1 MQLRKIVM
9 GFLILLIGTGY
20 SFAQN
25 TGSISGVITST
36 EGHLQ
41 YANVLIYNDADSLK
55 PVQAVITDST
65 GKFTLNNLADG
76 RFKIN
81 VFLIG
86 FVTEKRVIVVS
97 NQLNKINAGNILL
110 KTLPKELQAIQ
121 VSGQKKL
128 IEKTAEGFVVNAGAN
143 LTQVG
148 GTLTD
153 LLRSTPTIVVD
164 GDGSVT
170 LRGKTPLILING
182 RNSSFTNTDQIASS
196 SIESIEII
204 NNPSA
209 KYDAAAESGIIN
221 IKLKKNKQNGFN
233 GAMVLGSGYG
243 ARGRMNSSILVNNK
257 TSKWNIGLGY
267 DNRFGG
273 RIRSINGDRTNFNL
287 PDAYKLTQR
296 RSDTRTDALHNIK
309 FNMDYTPDKKN
320 SFGFEA
326 LRNYEDENNN
336 EFLTSTIST
345 KLNQFNTKSTRRS
358 IEIQHEK
365 LSEFEMNHSKK
376 FDNKR
381 KSWTSSISS
390 SFGDERQNTG
400 ITSQALNES
409 NVILGNEFLQ
419 QTKNYEKSNV
429 TNLKTDYVQPISE
442 NAEILTGYKST
453 IRHLDADFKS
463 LDNINGNF
471 VPNVLT
477 SNRFDFREQIHA
489 GYLQYSSFTGK
500 KENPI
505 MKYDI
510 GLRAEQVW
518 NKGKVLSNNATFNN
532 NYLKLFPSVGVAYFK
547 NQDEFW
553 KLTYSKR
560 ISRPSLGQL
569 NPFVDITDSLNPH
582 GGNPDLKPELIQSF
596 ELGYSKDLSAFSMY
610 SVLFYRH
617 SNNAIRSFTLFKPN
631 GVALT
636 IPLNFGN
643 VSTYG
648 LENVAT
654 VKASSIYDFNISFS
668 LFQQNYEGKDLAKD
682 AANNVFSWNGKWINN
697 VSPWKGGKLQ
707 ITGVYNS
714 PLATTQGTINA
725 IYYADLG
732 FQQKLGK
739 GNARLG
745 LVFSDVFNTQKYGY
759 KRLTSDFSFT
769 RISKTDTRAFLL
781 TYAYTFR
788 TSFKEKLME
797 NKFSND

>member
-1 MQLRKIVM
+1 MQIKKIVM
-9 GFLILLIGTGY
+9 GLLILLLATGY

-65 GKFTLNNLADG
+65 GRFTFNNLADG
-76 RFKIN
+76 QFRIN

-97 NQLNKINAGNILL
+97 NQLNKINAGIILL

-128 IEKTAEGFVVNAGAN
+128 IEKTIEGFVVNAGAN
-143 LTQVG
+143 LTQTG

-164 GDGSVT
+164 GDGAIT

-233 GAMVLGSGYG
+233 GAMVVGSGHG
-243 ARGRMNSSILVNNK
+243 ARGRMNSSVLVNNK

-273 RIRSINGDRTNFNL
+273 RIRSLDGDRTNFNL

-326 LRNYEDENNN
+326 LRNYQDENNN
-336 EFLTSTIST
+336 EFLTSTITT

-376 FDNKR
+376 FDDKR

-442 NAEILTGYKST
+442 HAEILTGYKST

-471 VPNVLT
+471 VPNALT

-505 MKYDI
+505 MKYDF

-518 NKGKVLSNNATFNN
+518 NKGKVLSNNAAFNN
-532 NYLKLFPSVGVAYFK
+532 NYLKLFPSMGVAYFK

-596 ELGYSKDLSAFSMY
+596 ELGYSKDLSAFSIY

-668 LFQQNYEGKDLAKD
+668 LFQQNYEGKDVAKD

-714 PLATTQGTINA
+714 PSATTQGTINA

-759 KRLTSDFSFT
+759 QRLTNDFSFT